1 MKCIMPLLVILLI
14 SVCTKAQDFNDAN
27 YEYHTLDSL
36 SIKNTD
42 LKNIL
47 TKYQYCEM
55 EMPYYPDYIIII
67 KFKDNNDDSKKGR
80 NSDVY
85 LQIESINVRDLKFE
99 EFCGFFYVY
108 ETWESKRLVLV
119 KYENNDFNKLETLVI
134 ENYPY
139 YEDSIRYLRASMFDS
154 EETDIVRI
162 NDIEN
167 TYENLSKDYKNHEQN
182 MKKYQEELDEDIEF
196 YDDEII

>member
-42 LKNIL
+42 LKNIQ

-119 KYENNDFNKLETLVI
+119 KYENNDSNSNNISKLGDRTMSIYKILRTGLLELTGETRLARFRRAK
-134 ENYPY
+134 YG
-139 YEDSIRYLRASMFDS
+139 EDKKQDRTYSSCVFEYNMDTKMFKFLWRQFYLGR
-154 EETDIVRI
+154 
-162 NDIEN
+162 
-167 TYENLSKDYKNHEQN
+167 
-182 MKKYQEELDEDIEF
+182 
-196 YDDEII
+196 

>member
-47 TKYQYCEM
+47 TRYQYCEM

-108 ETWESKRLVLV
+108 ETWDSKRLVLV
-119 KYENNDFNKLETLVI
+119 KYENNDSNSNNISKLGDRTMSIYKILRTGLLELTGETRLARFRRAK
-134 ENYPY
+134 YG
-139 YEDSIRYLRASMFDS
+139 EDKKQDSTYSSCVFEYNMDTKMFKFLWRQFYLGR
-154 EETDIVRI
+154 
-162 NDIEN
+162 
-167 TYENLSKDYKNHEQN
+167 
-182 MKKYQEELDEDIEF
+182 
-196 YDDEII
+196 

>member
-1 MKCIMPLLVILLI
+1 
-14 SVCTKAQDFNDAN
+14 
-27 YEYHTLDSL
+27 
-36 SIKNTD
+36 
-42 LKNIL
+42 
-47 TKYQYCEM
+47 M

-119 KYENNDFNKLETLVI
+119 KYENNDSNSNNISKLGDRTMSIYKILRTGLLELTGETRLARFRRAK
-134 ENYPY
+134 YG
-139 YEDSIRYLRASMFDS
+139 EDKKQDRTYSSCVFEYNMDTKMFKFLWRQFYLGR
-154 EETDIVRI
+154 
-162 NDIEN
+162 
-167 TYENLSKDYKNHEQN
+167 
-182 MKKYQEELDEDIEF
+182 
-196 YDDEII
+196 

>member
-47 TKYQYCEM
+47 TRYQYCEM

-119 KYENNDFNKLETLVI
+119 KYENNDSNSNNISKLGDRTMSIYKILRTGLLELTGETRLARFRRAK
-134 ENYPY
+134 YG
-139 YEDSIRYLRASMFDS
+139 EDKKQDSTYSSCVFEYNMDTKMFKFLWRQFYLGR
-154 EETDIVRI
+154 
-162 NDIEN
+162 
-167 TYENLSKDYKNHEQN
+167 
-182 MKKYQEELDEDIEF
+182 
-196 YDDEII
+196 

>member
-47 TKYQYCEM
+47 TRYQYCEM

-119 KYENNDFNKLETLVI
+119 KYENNDSNSNNISKLGDRTMSIYKILRTGLLELTGETRLARFRRAK
-134 ENYPY
+134 YG
-139 YEDSIRYLRASMFDS
+139 EDKKQDRTYSSCVFEYNMDTKMFKFLWRQFYLGR
-154 EETDIVRI
+154 
-162 NDIEN
+162 
-167 TYENLSKDYKNHEQN
+167 
-182 MKKYQEELDEDIEF
+182 
-196 YDDEII
+196 

>member
-119 KYENNDFNKLETLVI
+119 KYENNDSNSNNISKLGDRTMSIYKILRTGLLELTGETRLARFRR
-134 ENYPY
+134 EKYG
-139 YEDSIRYLRASMFDS
+139 EDKKQDRTYSSCVFEYNMDTKMFKFLWRQFYLGR
-154 EETDIVRI
+154 
-162 NDIEN
+162 
-167 TYENLSKDYKNHEQN
+167 
-182 MKKYQEELDEDIEF
+182 
-196 YDDEII
+196 

>member
-67 KFKDNNDDSKKGR
+67 KFKDNNNKKKKGR

-119 KYENNDFNKLETLVI
+119 KYENNDSNSNNISKLGDRTMSIYKILRTGLLELTGETRLARFRRAK
-134 ENYPY
+134 YG
-139 YEDSIRYLRASMFDS
+139 EDKKQDRTYSSCVFEYNMDTKMFKFLWRQFYLGR
-154 EETDIVRI
+154 
-162 NDIEN
+162 
-167 TYENLSKDYKNHEQN
+167 
-182 MKKYQEELDEDIEF
+182 
-196 YDDEII
+196 

>member
-80 NSDVY
+80 SSDVY

-119 KYENNDFNKLETLVI
+119 KYENNDSNSNNISKLGDRTMSIYKILRTGLLELTGETRLARFRRAK
-134 ENYPY
+134 YG
-139 YEDSIRYLRASMFDS
+139 EDKKQDRTYSSCVFEYNMDTKMFKFLWRQFYLGR
-154 EETDIVRI
+154 
-162 NDIEN
+162 
-167 TYENLSKDYKNHEQN
+167 
-182 MKKYQEELDEDIEF
+182 
-196 YDDEII
+196 